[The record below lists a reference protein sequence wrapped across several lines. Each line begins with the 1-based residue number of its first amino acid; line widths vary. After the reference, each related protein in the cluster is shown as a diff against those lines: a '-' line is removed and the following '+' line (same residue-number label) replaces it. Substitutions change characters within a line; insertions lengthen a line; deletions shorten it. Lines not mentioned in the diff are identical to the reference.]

1 MTPKK
6 LNIGFELILFILL
19 VLVFFRLLGL
29 QENID
34 KLTVVVSSS
43 EKFFEDLPSIKKDGK
58 EVALSLDSFKF
69 KIESYCSLLYES
81 YIDAKFLENDFVQI
95 RIKKNGSKDFMA
107 SQKASYWVEG
117 SKFLLSVKDGEGNR
131 EVKILKDF
139 LFDDNGVVKSFKIEG
154 FVFTNKN
161 CQ

>member
-6 LNIGFELILFILL
+6 LNIGFELILLILL

-43 EKFFEDLPSIKKDGK
+43 EKLFKSFSSINKPSK
-58 EVALSLDSFKF
+58 EAAVSLDSFKF
-69 KIESYCSLLYES
+69 KKESYCSLLFENF
-81 YIDAKFLENDFVQI
+81 IDAKFLENDFVQI
-95 RIKKNGSKDFMA
+95 RMKKNGSKDFIS

-131 EVKILKDF
+131 EVKVLKDF
-139 LFDDNGVVKSFKIEG
+139 LLDDNGVVKSFKIEG
-154 FVFTNKN
+154 FVVSNKN